1 MEKKTKDKCVIC
13 GIETRYKNNVHIQL
27 RENYIEGG
35 GQLCQDCW
43 EDLYKKKKYKKERRN
58 QNANKG

>member
-43 EDLYKKKKYKKERRN
+43 EDLYKKKKYKKERR
-58 QNANKG
+58 